1 MHDSAH
7 ALTVEVHHWYSSDP
21 LYVYRVSGLR
31 CSNLLGALRDLMD
44 VIASE
49 AVEEPFDVDM
59 DLEGIEVTGFVDE
72 ITHRTG

>member
-1 MHDSAH
+1 
-7 ALTVEVHHWYSSDP
+7 
-21 LYVYRVSGLR
+21 
-31 CSNLLGALRDLMD
+31 MD

-59 DLEGIEVTGFVDE
+59 DLEGVEVTGFVDK